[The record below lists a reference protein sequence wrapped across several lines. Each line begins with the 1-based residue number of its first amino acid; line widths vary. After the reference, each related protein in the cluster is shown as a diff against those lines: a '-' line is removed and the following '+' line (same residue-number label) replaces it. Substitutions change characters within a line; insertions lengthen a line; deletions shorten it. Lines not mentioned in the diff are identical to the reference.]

1 MTYTIDM
8 LIDKIKEVGKSYDL
22 DKIQAAYELAEK
34 AHDGVFRS
42 SGEPYITHPV
52 AVAYILVEQ
61 FCMDTDTICAA
72 LLHDV
77 NFSAAGFHYSSYH
90 CRVFKLYT
98 SAAFYEIHRTVY
110 SVQLKMTEFRKNMKA
125 HHKKAVIHTVRH
137 CNLGG

>member
-61 FCMDTDTICAA
+61 FCKYKI
-72 LLHDV
+72 
-77 NFSAAGFHYSSYH
+77 G
-90 CRVFKLYT
+90 R
-98 SAAFYEIHRTVY
+98 
-110 SVQLKMTEFRKNMKA
+110 A
-125 HHKKAVIHTVRH
+125 HV
-137 CNLGG
+137 

>member
-77 NFSAAGFHYSSYH
+77 VEDTDVGLDVIQKKFIVSREVLSCFSGGLLA
-90 CRVFKLYT
+90 
-98 SAAFYEIHRTVY
+98 
-110 SVQLKMTEFRKNMKA
+110 SVL
-125 HHKKAVIHTVRH
+125 I
-137 CNLGG
+137 L

>member
-52 AVAYILVEQ
+52 ALA
-61 FCMDTDTICAA
+61 
-72 LLHDV
+72 
-77 NFSAAGFHYSSYH
+77 
-90 CRVFKLYT
+90 
-98 SAAFYEIHRTVY
+98 
-110 SVQLKMTEFRKNMKA
+110 
-125 HHKKAVIHTVRH
+125 
-137 CNLGG
+137 

>member
-52 AVAYILVEQ
+52 AVAYILVEK
-61 FCMDTDTICAA
+61 FCMDTDTI
-72 LLHDV
+72 
-77 NFSAAGFHYSSYH
+77 
-90 CRVFKLYT
+90 
-98 SAAFYEIHRTVY
+98 
-110 SVQLKMTEFRKNMKA
+110 
-125 HHKKAVIHTVRH
+125 
-137 CNLGG
+137 

>member
-1 MTYTIDM
+1 MYKKVMQLKNTERTEAISMTYTIDM
-8 LIDKIKEVGKSYDL
+8 LIDKIKDVGKSYDL

-77 NFSAAGFHYSSYH
+77 VEDTDVGLDVIQKNSRQRISERYLSQ
-90 CRVFKLYT
+90 CRRIFVL
-98 SAAFYEIHRTVY
+98 
-110 SVQLKMTEFRKNMKA
+110 
-125 HHKKAVIHTVRH
+125 
-137 CNLGG
+137 